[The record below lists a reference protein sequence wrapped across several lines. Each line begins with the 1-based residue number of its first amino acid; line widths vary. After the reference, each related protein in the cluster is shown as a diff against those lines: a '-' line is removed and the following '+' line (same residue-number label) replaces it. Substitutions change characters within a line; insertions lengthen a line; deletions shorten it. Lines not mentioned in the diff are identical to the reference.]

1 MAHSPFMERLMD
13 DLIRD
18 IFPVRKTIDDAVD
31 QSESLSFRYQN
42 SLDKA

>member
-1 MAHSPFMERLMD
+1 MAHSPFMARSMD

-31 QSESLSFRYQN
+31 EAESLSFRYQN
-42 SLDKA
+42 SLDKS